1 MRSTGTTSAD
11 DRPHLARAGA
21 RERADEYEAYY
32 MHELPQL
39 VRAALG
45 VQTLREQRGDEVE
58 FVTISYWEDI
68 AAMSRFAGDDPRRIH
83 HLDRDAELLV
93 ERRRALIAPGRT
105 ASSAPGTGVV
115 RTSGVVHGA
124 HPRSSTRS
132 TRRDTWPSPTAVEGD
147 AWSCGSGS

>member
-1 MRSTGTTSAD
+1 
-11 DRPHLARAGA
+11 
-21 RERADEYEAYY
+21 

-68 AAMSRFAGDDPRRIH
+68 AAMSRFAGDDPRRIR

-93 ERRRALIAPGRT
+93 ELPTEVQVLAI
-105 ASSAPGTGVV
+105 
-115 RTSGVVHGA
+115 
-124 HPRSSTRS
+124 RSSVG
-132 TRRDTWPSPTAVEGD
+132 DTGGAMTSD
-147 AWSCGSGS
+147 AAR